1 MKYRIQTL
9 GCKVNQFETQ
19 ALETMLQARGVTPA
33 GESESADVVIV
44 NTCAVTAESGRKSRQ
59 AIRRIEGENPGAV
72 VAVCGCYAQ
81 ISPDDVAA
89 LGVAVVHGSGDKAKF
104 ADDILAALSDKK
116 TETVEY
122 TDDPFA
128 RRVMEELPGGA
139 VDGRTR
145 AMLKIEDGCVNFCT
159 YCVIPYAR
167 GRVRSLPPERCAAQA
182 RELAAEGFRELVVTG
197 IEIAS
202 YGKDLTPPCTL
213 ADAIEAIAAASG
225 DMRIRLG
232 SLEPTVVT
240 PDFCQRLAATGK
252 VCDHFHLSLQSG
264 CDRTLK
270 NMNRKYDSAR
280 FYESVTLLREA
291 FPDCGLTCDLI
302 VGFPGETEE
311 DHRASLD
318 FIRKCGFSAV
328 HVFPY
333 SKRPGTK
340 AAELPG
346 HLPNAVKA
354 ARAAEAQT
362 VADAT
367 ETEYLQSCVG
377 KTLSVLFEREED
389 ELSIGHAANYT
400 QVCVHKGHLRKLV
413 ENVKISGIIDKM
425 LVGKIV

>member
-1 MKYRIQTL
+1 MKYKIQTL

-19 ALETMLQARGVTPA
+19 ALETMLKARGVVPA

-104 ADDILAALSDKK
+104 ADDILAALCEKK
-116 TETVEY
+116 TVEY
-122 TDDPFA
+122 TDDPFS

-167 GRVRSLPPERCAAQA
+167 GRVRSLPPERCSAQA
-182 RELAAEGFRELVVTG
+182 GELAAEGFRELVVTG

-202 YGKDLTPPCTL
+202 YGKDLEPTCTL
-213 ADAIEAIAAASG
+213 ADAIEAIAGASG
-225 DMRIRLG
+225 EMRIRLG

-240 PDFCQRLAATGK
+240 EDFCQRLKATGK

-270 NMNRKYDSAR
+270 NMNRKYDTAR
-280 FYESVTLLREA
+280 FYESVRLLREA

-340 AAELPG
+340 AADMPG

-354 ARAAEAQT
+354 ARASDAQT
-362 VADAT
+362 VADEA
-367 ETEYLQSCVG
+367 ETEYLRACVG
-377 KTLSVLFEREED
+377 KTLPVLFEREED
-389 ELSIGHAANYT
+389 ELSIGHASNYT

-413 ENVKISGIIDKM
+413 ENVKITGIIDKM

>member
-1 MKYRIQTL
+1 MKYKIQTL

-19 ALETMLQARGVTPA
+19 ALETMLQTRGLTPA
-33 GESESADVVIV
+33 GKDEPADVVIV

-59 AIRRIEGENPGAV
+59 AIRRLEGENPGAL
-72 VAVCGCYAQ
+72 VAVCGCYSQ
-81 ISPDDVAA
+81 IAADDVAA
-89 LGVAVVHGSGDKAKF
+89 LGVSVVHGSGDKGRF
-104 ADDILAALSDKK
+104 ADDIAAALRERK
-116 TETVEY
+116 TIEY

-159 YCVIPYAR
+159 YCVIPYTR

-182 RELAAEGFRELVVTG
+182 RALAEQGFRELVVTG

-202 YGKDLTPPCTL
+202 YGKDLEPQYSL
-213 ADAIEAIAAASG
+213 VDAVEAIAAASG
-225 DMRIRLG
+225 EMRIHLG

-240 PDFCQRLAATGK
+240 EDFCRRLKATGK

-264 CDRTLK
+264 CDETL
-270 NMNRKYDSAR
+270 NAMNRKYDTAR
-280 FYESVTLLREA
+280 FYESVCLLREA
-291 FPDCGLTCDLI
+291 FPGCGITADVI
-302 VGFPGETEE
+302 AGFPGETEE
-311 DHRASLD
+311 NHRNTLAFLK
-318 FIRKCGFSAV
+318 KCGFSAI

-340 AAELPG
+340 AADMPG

-354 ARAAEAQT
+354 RRAAEVQA
-362 VADAT
+362 VADEMEEA
-367 ETEYLQSCVG
+367 YLSSCVG
-377 KTLSVLFEREED
+377 RTLSVLFERED
-389 ELSIGHAANYT
+389 GDMSIGHADNYT

-413 ENVKISGIIDKM
+413 ENVKITGIIDKM